1 MAKIM
6 LFDGTNTD
14 MWKKTDGSP
23 CRWHIESDG
32 SMTMNFE
39 DRGDIVSTVTYK
51 DAHIHVEW
59 MEPDTPDVEY
69 GYRGNSGVYIHGC
82 YEIQI
87 LDSFGIEKPTCYDC
101 GGIYTMY
108 APLSNVCKAPLEWQ
122 FLDVF
127 FRAPRYNEK
136 GERTEA
142 ARATILMNGVC
153 VQNNIILHKATPG
166 GIFENPVAEGPLM
179 LQDHK
184 SPVKFRNIW
193 IETL

>member
-1 MAKIM
+1 MERII

-23 CRWHIESDG
+23 CTWSIGEDG
-32 SMTMNFE
+32 GMTLDLSN
-39 DRGDIVSTVTYK
+39 RGDIVSTVTYK
-51 DAHIHVEW
+51 DARIHVEW

-69 GYRGNSGVYIHGC
+69 GYRGNSGVYLHGC

-87 LDSFGIEKPTCYDC
+87 LDSYGIEKPRTTDC

-122 FLDVF
+122 TLDVI

-142 ARATILMNGVC
+142 ARATIIMNGVC
-153 VQNNIILHKATPG
+153 VQNNIVLHAPTPG
-166 GIFENPVAEGPLM
+166 GVTDYAVAEGPLM

-184 SPVKFRNIW
+184 SPVRFRNIW
-193 IETL
+193 IEKL